1 MSERAG
7 VDRSPR
13 RLSHWPA
20 RVDIYDTTLRDGS
33 QLEGISLTVDDK
45 LRIAEQLDRLG
56 VAYIE
61 GGWPGANPKDDEF
74 FARAAAEL
82 RPEVSKLVAFGS
94 TRRPRGK
101 VDSDSTLANLVAAGT
116 EVVCIVGK
124 CWDYHVTEAL
134 ATTLEEGVAM
144 VADSIGYLAGEGLR
158 VFFDAEHFF
167 DGWLR
172 NPEYSLRVV
181 EAAAMAG
188 AEAVVLCDTNGGTLP
203 PDVEAAVAAVVGHI
217 DCGVGIHLH
226 NDTGCGI
233 ANALAAVRAGA
244 TQVQGTINGYGER
257 VGNCDLV
264 PIMANLELKMGIRCL
279 PEGRLGQ
286 LTSVAHHVAE
296 LVNFSVDPQQ
306 PYVGA
311 TAFAHK
317 AGLHASALARAADA
331 YEHVDPAS
339 VGNGTRVLVSEMA
352 GRSTL
357 AMKAER
363 LGIDIDSK
371 ALGDVVDTLKRL
383 EHQGYHFEA
392 ADASLELLMRG
403 AAGWEQ
409 PYFRLE
415 SFSVDMA
422 HRSGTG
428 ARAWNDVAVDIE
440 TEATVK
446 LWVDGER
453 RMAVGEGNGPVNA
466 LDSALRAALGGRF
479 AGLDRISLT
488 DFKVRVLDT
497 TSGTGAITRVLIDS
511 TDGEREWSTIGV
523 SENIIE
529 ASWQALVDSIV
540 FGLLH
545 ADAAGADA
553 GPGSGAGGGSGSQPG
568 AAAAAGSGSG

>member
-1 MSERAG
+1 MT
-7 VDRSPR
+7 VIDRSAVHDP
-13 RLSHWPA
+13 SWPTQ
-20 RVDIYDTTLRDGS
+20 VDIYDTTLRDGS

-56 VAYIE
+56 VAFIE

-74 FARAAAEL
+74 FERAKTEL
-82 RPEVSKLVAFGS
+82 DLSTSTFVAFGS
-94 TRRPRGK
+94 TRRAKGK
-101 VDSDSTLANLVAAGT
+101 VDSDPTLSNLVAAGT

-134 ATTLEEGVAM
+134 KTTLDEGVAM
-144 VADSIGYLAGEGLR
+144 VADSVEYLVAQGKR

-167 DGWLR
+167 DGFKR
-172 NPEYSLRVV
+172 NPEFSLRVV

-188 AEAVVLCDTNGGTLP
+188 AEAVVLCDTNGGSLP
-203 PDVEAAVAAVVGHI
+203 PDVEAAVGAVVDHV
-217 DCGVGIHLH
+217 DCQVGIHLH
-226 NDTGCGI
+226 NDTGCGV

-264 PIMANLELKMGIRCL
+264 PIMANLELKMGIQCL
-279 PEGRLGQ
+279 PEGRLAN

-306 PYVGA
+306 PYVGS

-317 AGLHASALARAADA
+317 AGLHTSALSRASDA
-331 YEHVDPAS
+331 YEHVDPEA

-357 AMKAER
+357 EMKAEA
-363 LGIDIDSK
+363 LGIELDGK
-371 ALGDVVDTLKRL
+371 TVGDVIDTLKKL
-383 EHQGYHFEA
+383 EHEGYHFEA

-409 PYFRLE
+409 PFFRLE
-415 SFSVDMA
+415 SFSVDTD
-422 HRSGTG
+422 HRSGTN
-428 ARAWNDVAVDIE
+428 ARLWNDVAVDVE
-440 TEATVK
+440 TSATVK
-446 LWVDGER
+446 VWVDDTR
-453 RMAVGEGNGPVNA
+453 HLAVGEGNGPVNA
-466 LDSALRAALGGRF
+466 LDAALRNALGDIYP
-479 AGLDRISLT
+479 ALDRISLT

-497 TSGTGAITRVLIDS
+497 GRGTGAITRVLLDS
-511 TDGEREWSTIGV
+511 TDGSREWTTIGV

-529 ASWQALVDSIV
+529 ASWQALVDSLV
-540 FGLLH
+540 YGLLH
-545 ADAAGADA
+545 AAD
-553 GPGSGAGGGSGSQPG
+553 
-568 AAAAAGSGSG
+568 